1 VKFGQGGSQVTLSC
15 FERCLSARDSERSE
29 SRSERDVWIG
39 RGKRLRKETPIGK
52 VRETGF

>member
-1 VKFGQGGSQVTLSC
+1 VTLSC